1 MIYLNYLTA
10 FAITFWVFCIISGF
24 VKSTYKVFII
34 LAEIIMIY
42 LCLYNCIIPNWNNTP
57 MVKDYFCFFAD
68 TTFICPHCGKQH
80 EDSNDKY
87 CNRINKNKSFKTTIK
102 CECKK
107 TFNLTFD
114 CTGKFQSYE

>member
-10 FAITFWVFCIISGF
+10 LAIIAWVFCIISGF

-57 MVKDYFCFFAD
+57 MVKDYFCLLLIGEIGMD
-68 TTFICPHCGKQH
+68 W
-80 EDSNDKY
+80 Y
-87 CNRINKNKSFKTTIK
+87 FKL
-102 CECKK
+102 KK
-107 TFNLTFD
+107 
-114 CTGKFQSYE
+114 K